1 MYIDESELV
10 LSTPL
15 QNAKARKINLI
26 KLTRLPS
33 QLLNKLSLQSI
44 LVYPFILVI
53 IISSSLIAFYSY
65 ETNKQSIIQSV
76 EQQMTSSAEVIN
88 QKITMLKATVPK
100 EEFNRNLGYALTLN
114 RNNYNQLNLN
124 PSQFMITKE
133 GTVKAFSGFHS
144 VLPRLSTAIIQE
156 AMKKKAGIIHYNGM
170 TLCFSQQVELDDSL
184 YVLSLKDDEYL
195 KPAIHIRN
203 IMLAITLLTII
214 FASFIGFLTV
224 RRVSGPITNLKE
236 LMEKVASGNLKARM
250 PKTRSCREIETL
262 SVCFNQ
268 MTEKLDSLISHLEKS
283 TKMVTLSS
291 EKLRLTS
298 EESKQ
303 ASDQIALV
311 ISEVASGTERQLHT
325 AMESSNMVSY
335 IKNGMTT
342 AAKSILNAEA
352 ATQKATIKSTAGNEL
367 VNKTVAQ
374 MNLVQQTVSETAEIV
389 HSLEEKSKHIQHII
403 ILISEIAIQT
413 NLLSLNAAIEA
424 ARAGEHGRGF
434 AVVADEVRKLA
445 DQSGQAAAQIKGLIG
460 EIGTETKRVVSSITQ
475 GSAVLNDGIEL
486 VHKTERAFEEIAF
499 SIEKI
504 STEAEKVSKVV
515 KDVNNQTNRMVDGIE
530 DIRIISRDF
539 STSMDHV
546 AAASQEQNA
555 YVDEVSNEA
564 VNLNQLALE
573 LEDVLIS
580 LQA

>member
-1 MYIDESELV
+1 MDENGLA

-15 QNAKARKINLI
+15 QNTKARKINLI

-144 VLPRLSTAIIQE
+144 VLPKLSTAIIQE
-156 AMKKKAGIIHYNGM
+156 AMKKKAGRIHYNGM

-184 YVLSLKDDEYL
+184 YVLSLNDDEYL
-195 KPAIHIRN
+195 KPAFHNRN

-224 RRVSGPITNLKE
+224 RRVSGPISNLKE

-335 IKNGMTT
+335 ITNGMAT

-352 ATQKATIKSTAGNEL
+352 ATQQATIKSTAGNEL

-403 ILISEIAIQT
+403 SLISEIAIQT

-460 EIGTETKRVVSSITQ
+460 EIGTETKRVVSSITH

-486 VHKTERAFEEIAF
+486 VHKTERAFEEIAL

-530 DIRIISRDF
+530 EIKIISRDF

-573 LEDVLIS
+573 LEDGLIS